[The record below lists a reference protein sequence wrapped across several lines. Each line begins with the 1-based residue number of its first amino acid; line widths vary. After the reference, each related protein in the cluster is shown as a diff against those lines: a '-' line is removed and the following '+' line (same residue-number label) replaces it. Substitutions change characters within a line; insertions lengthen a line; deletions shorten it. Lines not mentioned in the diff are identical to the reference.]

1 MRLHQPDLRTRTKNT
16 SLHAIKVF
24 RSLPERDEAL
34 ILGKRMMRAVTRAG
48 AYYRAALRCR
58 KLRSYVKRLDA
69 ALYDLELSAYW
80 LELLIDSDITPR
92 SNMVGLLTEVHELMA
107 ILVSCK
113 KNARKAG
120 NQNTLMSSN

>member
-1 MRLHQPDLRTRTKNT
+1 
-16 SLHAIKVF
+16 
-24 RSLPERDEAL
+24 
-34 ILGKRMMRAVTRAG
+34 MRAVTRAG